1 MNPSNESESER
12 RYETQ
17 FVGLEM
23 EMEMGLFEH
32 HSDAACGGGE
42 KVSSGRL
49 LVVAASKERQQHDR
63 ITYSAMFIQ
72 ILGWFLRTQ

>member
-1 MNPSNESESER
+1 
-12 RYETQ
+12 
-17 FVGLEM
+17 M
-23 EMEMGLFEH
+23 EVGLFEH

-72 ILGWFLRTQ
+72 ILGWFYVHSK